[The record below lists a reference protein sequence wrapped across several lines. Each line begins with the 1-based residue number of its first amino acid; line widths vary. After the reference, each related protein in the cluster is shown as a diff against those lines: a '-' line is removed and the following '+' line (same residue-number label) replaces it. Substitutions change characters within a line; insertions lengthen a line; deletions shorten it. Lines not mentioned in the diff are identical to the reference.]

1 MSITA
6 AYTKALDDAAV
17 IALRSVVTN
26 NPSTSV
32 AELRELV
39 TNHPALGDLTLSS
52 LLGEGAEPAKAAKP
66 KAAKPKAMKPKAP
79 RSKTAK
85 PKTAKPVAAPAAAGP
100 KPATKRGKSREGWDT
115 QTAEGRA
122 ELDAA
127 VIDALAAFGGIGV
140 SAEAIRAR
148 LGATP
153 AQLRSAFARH
163 IEAGRV
169 SAKGKA
175 RGTRYSLE

>member
-6 AYTKALDDAAV
+6 AYTNALDDAAV
-17 IALRSVVTN
+17 IALRRVVADH
-26 NPSTSV
+26 PSTSV
-32 AELRELV
+32 ADLRELMAS
-39 TNHPALGDLTLSS
+39 HPALGHITLGD
-52 LLGEGAEPAKAAKP
+52 LLGGEAEPKAAKAKAVKPAKGAKP
-66 KAAKPKAMKPKAP
+66 KAAKPKTVKPV
-79 RSKTAK
+79 
-85 PKTAKPVAAPAAAGP
+85 KPVAVPVAAA
-100 KPATKRGKSREGWDT
+100 KPAIKRGKSRDGWDT

-153 AQLRSAFARH
+153 AQLRSALARH

-169 SAKGKA
+169 SATGKA
-175 RGTRYSLE
+175 RGTRYSIE